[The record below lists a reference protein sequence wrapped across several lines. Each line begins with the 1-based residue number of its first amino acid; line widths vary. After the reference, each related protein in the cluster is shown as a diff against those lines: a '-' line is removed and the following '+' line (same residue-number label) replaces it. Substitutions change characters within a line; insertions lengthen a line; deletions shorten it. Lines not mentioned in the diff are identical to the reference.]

1 MSKRHHKSQAGI
13 TLIELMI
20 AGAILVICSL
30 GVLSMIIVAIA
41 TNTRN
46 RQDSTKTMLAQA
58 VLEQV
63 DSTIVGSSVTSLTDC
78 KNNTITVST
87 EVPATATHAGASLI
101 GGTGSNIDFTQ
112 ASSSVPSGFQAN
124 YIVNSPCSPTGSYV
138 ATYDVRWRVDLL
150 NGSTQTYLVTVGARQ
165 AAAAANTKMQGLY
178 FSTPTNLKQY
188 VGKPQ

>member
-1 MSKRHHKSQAGI
+1 MSHARRKSQAGI

-46 RQDSTKTMLAQA
+46 RQDSTKAMLAQA

-63 DSTIVGSSVTSLTDC
+63 DSTIIGSSVTDLKDC
-78 KNNTITVST
+78 MNNTITIDT
-87 EVPATATHAGASLI
+87 IVPSSATYNGASVL
-101 GGTGSNIDFTQ
+101 GGVGSNIDFTQ
-112 ASSSVPSGFQAN
+112 AASSITSGFQAN
-124 YIVNSPCSPTGSYV
+124 YIVNSPCSTTGQYV
-138 ATYDVRWRVDLL
+138 ATYDVRWRVDQL
-150 NGSTQTYLVTVGARQ
+150 SSQTYLVTVGARQ

-188 VGKPQ
+188 LGKPQ

>member
-1 MSKRHHKSQAGI
+1 MRRRHRKSQAGI

-46 RQDSTKTMLAQA
+46 RQDSTKSMLAQA

-63 DSTIVGSSVTSLTDC
+63 DSTIIGATVTDVYDCMNNRITIDTIVPSSATYNGANVLG
-78 KNNTITVST
+78 TV
-87 EVPATATHAGASLI
+87 
-101 GGTGSNIDFTQ
+101 GSNIDFTQ
-112 ASSSVPSGFQAN
+112 AASAIPSGFQAN
-124 YIVNSPCSPTGSYV
+124 YIVTSPCSTTGTYV
-138 ATYDVRWRVDLL
+138 ATYDVRWRVDQLS
-150 NGSTQTYLVTVGARQ
+150 NKTYLVTVGARQ

-188 VGKPQ
+188 LGQPN

>member
-1 MSKRHHKSQAGI
+1 MRKRQRNSQAGI
-13 TLIELMI
+13 SLIELMI

-63 DSTIVGSSVTSLTDC
+63 EATLIGSSETALTDC
-78 KNNTITVST
+78 KGNNITIDTIVSS
-87 EVPATATHAGASLI
+87 TATHAGADVLN
-101 GGTGSNIDFTQ
+101 GTVGANIDFTQ
-112 ASSSVPSGFQAN
+112 AAASVPSGFQAN
-124 YIVNSPCSPTGSYV
+124 YIVTSPCSSSGSYV
-138 ATYDVRWRVDLL
+138 ATYDVRWRVDQL
-150 NGSTQTYLVTVGARQ
+150 SPQTYLVTVASRQ
-165 AAAAANTKMQGLY
+165 AAAAGNTNMQGLF

-188 VGKPQ
+188 LGKPQ